1 MQNSDWKR
9 MREEGSVT
17 LDTESMKALSSEAR
31 GRILKA
37 LDEKRMTLSDLSR
50 ELDLSKPTLK
60 EHLAKLESTQ
70 LVRKADEGRKWKYY
84 SLSRKGRQI
93 LHPGLTRFKILFSFS
108 LSMIVLSVVMMLYVW
123 VVRTGSW
130 TQFAAGTCYYCGN
143 PLYDTFIPMAATLLA
158 IFGLIVMVYAYREL
172 KMPQGHKILAPPE

>member
-1 MQNSDWKR
+1 MQ
-9 MREEGSVT
+9 EEGSIT

-31 GRILKA
+31 GRILRA
-37 LDEKRMTLSDLSR
+37 LDEKKMTLSDLSR
-50 ELDLSKPTLK
+50 ALELSKPTLK

-84 SLSRKGRQI
+84 SLSRKARQI

-108 LSMIVLSVVMMLYVW
+108 LSMIVLSVLMMLYVW
-123 VVRTGSW
+123 LTRTG
-130 TQFAAGTCYYCGN
+130 TFAEATLACNYCGN
-143 PLYDTFIPMAATLLA
+143 PLYDTFIPMFATLLA

-172 KMPQGHKILAPPE
+172 KMPGGRRVLSPPE

>member
-1 MQNSDWKR
+1 MQ
-9 MREEGSVT
+9 EEGLVT

-37 LDEKRMTLSDLSR
+37 LDEKKMTLSDLSR

-60 EHLAKLESTQ
+60 EHLVKLESTQ
-70 LVRKADEGRKWKYY
+70 LVTKADEGRKWKYY
-84 SLSRKGRQI
+84 SLSRRGRQI

-108 LSMIVLSVVMMLYVW
+108 LSMILLSVLIMLYVW
-123 VVRTGSW
+123 LIRTG
-130 TQFAAGTCYYCGN
+130 TFAEATFACNYCGN
-143 PLYDTFIPMAATLLA
+143 PLYDTFIPMFATLLA

-172 KMPQGHKILAPPE
+172 KMPPGHKILAPPS

>member
-1 MQNSDWKR
+1 MQ
-9 MREEGSVT
+9 EEGLVT

-37 LDEKRMTLSDLSR
+37 LDEKKMTLSDLSR
-50 ELDLSKPTLK
+50 ELYLSKPTLK

-93 LHPGLTRFKILFSFS
+93 LHPGLIRFKILFSFS
-108 LSMIVLSVVMMLYVW
+108 LSMIVLSVLIMLYVW
-123 VVRTGSW
+123 LIRTG
-130 TQFAAGTCYYCGN
+130 TGTFAEATSACNYCGN
-143 PLYDTFIPMAATLLA
+143 PLYDTFIPMIATLLG
-158 IFGLIVMVYAYREL
+158 IFGLIVMVYAYLEL
-172 KMPQGHKILAPPE
+172 KMPGGHNVLSPPE

>member
-1 MQNSDWKR
+1 MQ
-9 MREEGSVT
+9 EEGSVT

-31 GRILKA
+31 GRILRA
-37 LDEKRMTLSDLSR
+37 LDEKKMTLSDLSR
-50 ELDLSKPTLK
+50 ALDLSKPTLK

-84 SLSRKGRQI
+84 SLSRKARQI

-123 VVRTGSW
+123 MIRTGTREDMVLS
-130 TQFAAGTCYYCGN
+130 CYSCGN
-143 PLYDTFIPMAATLLA
+143 PLYDTFIPMVATLLA

-172 KMPQGHKILAPPE
+172 KMPEGHKYLAPPD

>member
-1 MQNSDWKR
+1 MQ
-9 MREEGSVT
+9 EEGSVT

-50 ELDLSKPTLK
+50 ELNLSKPTLK

-70 LVRKADEGRKWKYY
+70 LVSKADEGRKWKYY

-123 VVRTGSW
+123 IIRTG
-130 TQFAAGTCYYCGN
+130 TFVHFASECYSCGN
-143 PLYDTFIPMAATLLA
+143 PLYDTFIPMFATLLA
-158 IFGLIVMVYAYREL
+158 IFGLIVMIYAYREL
-172 KMPQGHKILAPPE
+172 KMPEGHKVLSPPE